1 VAGESVHFIYDSDAL
16 IQILLTDQYTV
27 FQILKEDF
35 GVDSYVM
42 SEVDT
47 EVRSNPKLSGMI
59 KPKLDKVMKS
69 RALRMLNSSTL
80 DEISADGTS
89 PVSLADIRNL
99 GAEYALDGVG
109 IGESVTHAAGVL
121 LGWPTVSND
130 MSAVKVLEK
139 KGRALPVTILR
150 SFDLF
155 AFCHAEG
162 YIDDKTGEGIRSEL
176 RKHREWIPKAMV
188 NSSFVDGL
196 AFFDK
201 RLDTSLSLSASAR
214 HWSEKLYLAR
224 TTSQSQGGGTDSPSV
239 DEGRAVLG
247 DVWPTDQKPDQS

>member
-1 VAGESVHFIYDSDAL
+1 MAGESVHFLYDSDAL

-27 FQILKEDF
+27 FQILIDDF
-35 GVDSYVM
+35 GVASYVM
-42 SEVDT
+42 SEVDA
-47 EVRSNPKLSGMI
+47 EVRSNAKFGGI
-59 KPKLDKVMKS
+59 VKPKLDKAMKS
-69 RALRMLNSSTL
+69 RALRTLNSSTL
-80 DEISADGTS
+80 EEISEGSSS
-89 PVSLADIRNL
+89 PVSLSDIRNL

-130 MSAVKVLEK
+130 MNAVKVLEQ

-155 AFCHAEG
+155 AFCHVEG
-162 YIDDKTGEGIRSEL
+162 YIDDRTGEGIRSEL
-176 RKHREWIPKAMV
+176 RKYGEWVPKPMI
-188 NSSFVDGL
+188 NSSFVNGL
-196 AFFDK
+196 TSFDR
-201 RLDTSLSLSASAR
+201 RLDTSLSVSASAR

-224 TTSQSQGGGTDSPSV
+224 ILPTSQNTGSPSSSS

-247 DVWPTDQKPDQS
+247 DVWPADQKPDEG